1 MLNLASDREVE
12 IVSWN
17 PEKDRHLKAD
27 ANPEKK
33 PEHRPKDH
41 RPSDNTLRN
50 LGRTAVRGPQGKR

>member
-1 MLNLASDREVE
+1 MGVE

-17 PEKDRHLKAD
+17 PEKDRHLKPD

-33 PEHRPKDH
+33 PEHRPKDQ

-50 LGRTAVRGPQGKR
+50 LGRAAVRGTQGKR